1 MSRTYPKRKQI
12 NRKAILLAHF
22 GTSFVSALK
31 SLENIRHK
39 VQDEFP
45 DAEVRISFTSNMI
58 RNIWSAR
65 RRKPEKWLEQGVPE
79 DVLYVQSFL
88 GAIGSLQSDNY
99 RTIVIQP
106 THVYHGEQY
115 EDLKSYVTALQS
127 IRTIKKVWS
136 PFDTLVLSRPAL
148 GTYGIEHDYLD
159 DLEEVIGIVQ
169 HDVQRAGEMGAAM
182 LFVAHGNEFFSS
194 GVFHEMLHRL
204 RERNPGTAV
213 HIGMVEG
220 YPGVDEILDD
230 LQAAGVGKVF
240 MKPFMITAGDHA
252 HHDIDN
258 DEPDSWR
265 GQLENAGIEV
275 VTEMEGLGSN
285 DEFARLFARR
295 IAQTAAYHDIELANR
310 KPGGVL
316 HS

>member
-22 GTSFVSALK
+22 GTSFVSALE

-39 VQDEFP
+39 VQEEFP

-148 GTYGIEHDYLD
+148 
-159 DLEEVIGIVQ
+159 
-169 HDVQRAGEMGAAM
+169 
-182 LFVAHGNEFFSS
+182 
-194 GVFHEMLHRL
+194 
-204 RERNPGTAV
+204 
-213 HIGMVEG
+213 MVS
-220 YPGVDEILDD
+220 I
-230 LQAAGVGKVF
+230 
-240 MKPFMITAGDHA
+240 MITSM
-252 HHDIDN
+252 I
-258 DEPDSWR
+258 
-265 GQLENAGIEV
+265 
-275 VTEMEGLGSN
+275 
-285 DEFARLFARR
+285 FRR
-295 IAQTAAYHDIELANR
+295 
-310 KPGGVL
+310 
-316 HS
+316 

>member
-1 MSRTYPKRKQI
+1 MGRTYPKRKQI

-22 GTSFVSALK
+22 GTSFVSALP
-31 SLENIRHK
+31 SLQNIRQR

-45 DAEVRISFTSNMI
+45 GVEVRSCFTSNMI

-88 GAIGSLQSDNY
+88 GAIGGLQSDNY
-99 RTIVIQP
+99 RTIVVQP

-115 EDLKSYVTALQS
+115 EDLKSHVTALQS
-127 IRTIKKVWS
+127 IRTIKQVWA
-136 PFDTLVLSRPAL
+136 PFDKLVLSRPAL

-159 DLEEVIGIVQ
+159 DLEEVVRVVEA
-169 HDVQRAGEMGAAM
+169 DVQKAGATGAGM
-182 LFVAHGNEFFSS
+182 LYVAHGNEFFSS
-194 GVFHEMLHRL
+194 GVFHEMLNSL
-204 RERNPGTAV
+204 RKRNPSTAV

-220 YPGVDEILDD
+220 YPGVEEIVAELKT
-230 LQAAGVGKVF
+230 AGVCKVL

-258 DEPDSWR
+258 DEPGSWR
-265 GQLENAGIEV
+265 GELENAGIEV

-285 DEFARLFARR
+285 DDFARLFARR
-295 IAQTAAYHDIELANR
+295 IAQTARYHDIELV
-310 KPGGVL
+310 KTGEGVL